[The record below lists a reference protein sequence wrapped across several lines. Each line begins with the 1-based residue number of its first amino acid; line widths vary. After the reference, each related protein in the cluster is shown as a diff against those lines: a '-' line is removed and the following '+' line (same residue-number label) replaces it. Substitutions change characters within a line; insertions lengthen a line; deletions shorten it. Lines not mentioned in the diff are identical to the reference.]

1 MAKLALQGS
10 NVFSY
15 TFGINGAQ
23 DNYIYASNTRNNS
36 VLNVGGESWTIE
48 FWAKTA
54 NAIYSTE
61 QALFALR
68 APGTVTTSIY
78 GFLRVANSGAITFYN
93 GTSYNSNYILPP
105 NVWTHIAYVFNQG
118 ANTRIFVNGSNVMT
132 TTAVTSI
139 TNIDAPFYIGG
150 LGGFSYQYFGEIS
163 NFRMIRGQAV
173 YSGESFN
180 VSTFP
185 MQLPNNSIGPHA
197 TGANVASSLT
207 GNVVLLTCNDQYL
220 KTNGNSVINGFS
232 TLGTVSYHSIDTKEL
247 QNFSYYY
254 PGNTGPG
261 QNGTVLVTSTTN
273 SLNLNGDFTI
283 ETWYYPVNSSPFPPS
298 SNGSV
303 SFSGTQYLQVTS
315 TNAFAFGTGNF
326 TIEAWIYT
334 SAPRGGGVTNDK
346 LIFGAFSLTP
356 AMVFFLTNN
365 NNALALWDG
374 TTQWTANTGIPAN
387 KWTHVAVTRSGT
399 SINFYIDGVLDRTL
413 ASFTTNFTGSG
424 VTYIGG
430 NGQSSDR
437 FFVGSISNLRV
448 VNGVAVYT
456 GNYTVPSSPLATT
469 QSSSTNI
476 AAITGTRTVLLA
488 CRNLSGATFSDS
500 SSNTFVITATNGP
513 VNQNIPV
520 GTGVVLERGLGGVGG
535 NNASYIIVWDGQNN
549 QLNFAASNAN
559 GNNYS
564 VGSLTGSTGNIGN
577 PTINAWNH
585 IAVSHTGTTYRGF
598 LNGNL
603 NFTITNNANVP
614 YAALGRG
621 VTIGGMFNAGQTYA
635 TGIPSNTISGYISN
649 MRIIRGNSIY
659 NAAFTPSTT
668 AQLGN
673 VTNTI
678 LLTGLT
684 PAFEDLSGVHTLA
697 TNGQNQI
704 SISTINPITPN
715 SVISANGANVS
726 LNIKTLGSRRTRIYN
741 KLNYSNFNKSIPI
754 FNAMGKRQTR
764 IYNKLN
770 YLNFTSSV
778 PVFNTIG
785 NEQSRIYNKLDYSNF
800 NKSVPIFNTMGKRQ
814 TRIYSKSDYSKFA
827 YIPMG
832 QVPSNQYEFWS

>member
-283 ETWYYPVNSSPFPPS
+283 ETWYYPT
-298 SNGSV
+298 SN
-303 SFSGTQYLQVTS
+303 
-315 TNAFAFGTGNF
+315 
-326 TIEAWIYT
+326 
-334 SAPRGGGVTNDK
+334 
-346 LIFGAFSLTP
+346 
-356 AMVFFLTNN
+356 
-365 NNALALWDG
+365 
-374 TTQWTANTGIPAN
+374 
-387 KWTHVAVTRSGT
+387 
-399 SINFYIDGVLDRTL
+399 
-413 ASFTTNFTGSG
+413 
-424 VTYIGG
+424 
-430 NGQSSDR
+430 
-437 FFVGSISNLRV
+437 
-448 VNGVAVYT
+448 
-456 GNYTVPSSPLATT
+456 
-469 QSSSTNI
+469 
-476 AAITGTRTVLLA
+476 
-488 CRNLSGATFSDS
+488 
-500 SSNTFVITATNGP
+500 
-513 VNQNIPV
+513 
-520 GTGVVLERGLGGVGG
+520 TGVVLERGLGGVGG

-549 QLNFAASNAN
+549 QLNFASSNAN
-559 GNNYS
+559 GNTYS
-564 VGSLTGSTGNIGN
+564 VGSLTGPTGNIGK
-577 PTINAWNH
+577 PTINSWNH

-603 NFTITNNANVP
+603 NLTITNNANVP

-621 VTIGGMFNAGQTYA
+621 VTIGGMFQAGQTYA

-678 LLTGLT
+678 LLTALT
-684 PAFEDLSGVHTLA
+684 PAFEDLSSVHTLA

-704 SISTINPITPN
+704 SISTISPITPN
-715 SVISANGANVS
+715 SVRNANAANVS

-785 NEQSRIYNKLDYSNF
+785 NEQSRIYNKLNYSNF